1 MSTLRT
7 RITVPIAI
15 VSALLMAPALSGCGI
30 VGGIVNQATGGQ
42 VDLGG
47 KKVPDTFP
55 KDQIPLIDG
64 EIIYGAGIN
73 ADDGSH
79 AWSVLIKVAG
89 PGAIDDIT
97 AQLEGAGFTKNDV
110 VGGTTDAG
118 ATAIF
123 DNDNFNVAVIIGTD
137 KDNGAVATYTV
148 VTKDKSN

>member
-7 RITVPIAI
+7 KITVPIAI
-15 VSALLMAPALSGCGI
+15 VSALLMAPALTGCGI

-55 KDQIPLIDG
+55 KDQVPLVAG
-64 EIIYGAGIN
+64 EVIYGAGIN

-89 PGAIDDIT
+89 PGSIDDIS
-97 AQLEGAGFTKNDV
+97 AQLEAAGYTKNDL
-110 VGGTTDAG
+110 VGGATDVG
-118 ATAIF
+118 ATGF
-123 DNDNFNVAVIIGTD
+123 FENDLYTVAVIIGTD

-148 VTKDKSN
+148 VSKDTTK